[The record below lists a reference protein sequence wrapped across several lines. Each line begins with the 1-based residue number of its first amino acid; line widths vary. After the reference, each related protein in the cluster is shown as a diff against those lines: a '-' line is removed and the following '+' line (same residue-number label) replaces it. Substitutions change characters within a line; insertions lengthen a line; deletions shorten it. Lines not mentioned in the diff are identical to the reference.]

1 MFVFCQIPP
10 AFDYYTKSHLSVS
23 DWPFYNVRNDIKFYV
38 PEAALPLYKQA
49 EIWSLMWSLS
59 ALDVLPADRVMGIE
73 SLQTDARPFALNGNV
88 LELKK
93 PGAVTRLDGSL
104 VYRGTGAKTLPV
116 GCYIVHIGADARKV
130 WVK

>member
-1 MFVFCQIPP
+1 
-10 AFDYYTKSHLSVS
+10 
-23 DWPFYNVRNDIKFYV
+23 
-38 PEAALPLYKQA
+38 
-49 EIWSLMWSLS
+49 
-59 ALDVLPADRVMGIE
+59 MGIE